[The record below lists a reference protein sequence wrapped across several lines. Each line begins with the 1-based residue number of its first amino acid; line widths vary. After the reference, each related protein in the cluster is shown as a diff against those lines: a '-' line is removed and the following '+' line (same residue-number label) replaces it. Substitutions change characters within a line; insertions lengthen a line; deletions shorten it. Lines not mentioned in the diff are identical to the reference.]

1 MKRKQKEKRKKRLL
15 LLANRWK
22 EKWLEKLSMILLP
35 GQNLGLRGSNEGKT
49 SLNLLSILMMCPLM
63 RPCWYLVSELSNN
76 KWWWGW
82 EGMLKISELLPIN
95 NLKMWLAG
103 REWALNWDLLLSFYR
118 CKWIGISPV
127 IALILYEDV
136 LNAPNIQ
143 MTALLWSFSK
153 IFRGYNR
160 EALW

>member
-1 MKRKQKEKRKKRLL
+1 MKRKQKEKRKERLL

-35 GQNLGLRGSNEGKT
+35 GQNSGLRGSNEGKI

-63 RPCWYLVSELSNN
+63 RPRWYLVSELSNN

-118 CKWIGISPV
+118 CK
-127 IALILYEDV
+127 
-136 LNAPNIQ
+136 
-143 MTALLWSFSK
+143 
-153 IFRGYNR
+153 
-160 EALW
+160 